1 MVFMCTLLFDRGLS
15 VLRAQIMPDSS
26 VKSLRLLTPAGDKY
40 AYEAR
45 EEKFKIDDQGDT
57 TLVYRQSERRVF
69 EIRSQTKDR
78 YKIRLTY
85 GDYMTTDKEDQL
97 VHDAIV
103 SATGPCVVEFETDE
117 TGSLLGIANST
128 LVAQAEASV
137 EPAVRV
143 IVETIPSAERKNFP
157 EKNFRKYM
165 ARTLSDPSVV
175 INAVNDDLGRMFF
188 FSIRARL
195 IRRRYTNSTRRSLR
209 CWVAGILCGE
219 RLRSGLTA
227 DRQIRQ
233 CRIPNTYTEAD
244 GSKMLSATLDSS

>member
-1 MVFMCTLLFDRGLS
+1 MKWFLCALCCLTEGLS

-26 VKSLRLLTPAGDKY
+26 VQICAYWTPGDKY

-69 EIRSQTKDR
+69 EILSQTKDR

-117 TGSLLGIANST
+117 TGLLLGIANLET

-143 IVETIPSAERKNFP
+143 MWKTIPSAERKNFP
-157 EKNFRKYM
+157 KKNFRKYM

-175 INAVNDDLGRMFF
+175 INAVNDDLGR
-188 FSIRARL
+188 
-195 IRRRYTNSTRRSLR
+195 RYTNSTRRSLR
-209 CWVAGILCGE
+209 CWGAGILCGE
-219 RLRSGLTA
+219 RLRSGSTA
-227 DRQIRQ
+227 DRQIHTVPYAILIRKRTAAK
-233 CRIPNTYTEAD
+233 CCPRH
-244 GSKMLSATLDSS
+244 SDSS

>member
-1 MVFMCTLLFDRGLS
+1 MKWFLCALCCLTEGFS

-26 VKSLRLLTPAGDKY
+26 VQICAYWTPGDKY

-69 EIRSQTKDR
+69 EILSQTKDR

-117 TGSLLGIANST
+117 TGSLLGIANLET

-143 IVETIPSAERKNFP
+143 MWE
-157 EKNFRKYM
+157 
-165 ARTLSDPSVV
+165 
-175 INAVNDDLGRMFF
+175 
-188 FSIRARL
+188 
-195 IRRRYTNSTRRSLR
+195 RRYLRRNGRISR
-209 CWVAGILCGE
+209 KRISANIWPVPFPIH
-219 RLRSGLTA
+219 RS
-227 DRQIRQ
+227 
-233 CRIPNTYTEAD
+233 
-244 GSKMLSATLDSS
+244 

>member
-1 MVFMCTLLFDRGLS
+1 MKWFLCALCCLTEGLS

-26 VKSLRLLTPAGDKY
+26 VQICAYWTPGDKY

-69 EIRSQTKDR
+69 EILSQTKDR

-117 TGSLLGIANST
+117 TGSLLGIANLET

-143 IVETIPSAERKNFP
+143 MWETIPSAERKNFP
-157 EKNFRKYM
+157 NQNLLL
-165 ARTLSDPSVV
+165 LSK
-175 INAVNDDLGRMFF
+175 IGC
-188 FSIRARL
+188 
-195 IRRRYTNSTRRSLR
+195 NSL
-209 CWVAGILCGE
+209 
-219 RLRSGLTA
+219 
-227 DRQIRQ
+227 
-233 CRIPNTYTEAD
+233 
-244 GSKMLSATLDSS
+244 

>member
-1 MVFMCTLLFDRGLS
+1 
-15 VLRAQIMPDSS
+15 MPDSS
-26 VKSLRLLTPAGDKY
+26 VQICAYWTPGDKY

-57 TLVYRQSERRVF
+57 TLVYRQNERRVF
-69 EIRSQTKDR
+69 EILSQTKDR

-117 TGSLLGIANST
+117 TGSLLGIANLET

-143 IVETIPSAERKNFP
+143 MWETIPSAERKNFP
-157 EKNFRKYM
+157 KKNFRKYM
-165 ARTLSDPSVV
+165 ARTLSDPCRERRFGAHVLFPWGT
-175 INAVNDDLGRMFF
+175 ARFDAG
-188 FSIRARL
+188 IR
-195 IRRRYTNSTRRSLR
+195 IRRDVRSAVGWPGF
-209 CWVAGILCGE
+209 CAGK
-219 RLRSGLTA
+219 
-227 DRQIRQ
+227 DFV
-233 CRIPNTYTEAD
+233 
-244 GSKMLSATLDSS
+244 LD

>member
-1 MVFMCTLLFDRGLS
+1 
-15 VLRAQIMPDSS
+15 MPDSS
-26 VKSLRLLTPAGDKY
+26 VQICAYWTPGDKY

-69 EIRSQTKDR
+69 EILSQTKDR

-117 TGSLLGIANST
+117 TGSLLGIANLET

-143 IVETIPSAERKNFP
+143 MWETIPSAERKNFP
-157 EKNFRKYM
+157 KKNFRKYM

-188 FSIRARL
+188 FPCRSQALLFTARAPIMVVICVLYFDESCRPGGWMNDQEIYRL
-195 IRRRYTNSTRRSLR
+195 LQTPPQTFLF
-209 CWVAGILCGE
+209 
-219 RLRSGLTA
+219 
-227 DRQIRQ
+227 
-233 CRIPNTYTEAD
+233 
-244 GSKMLSATLDSS
+244 

>member
-1 MVFMCTLLFDRGLS
+1 MFKRSLTILYDEMVFMCTRCLTEGLS

-26 VKSLRLLTPAGDKY
+26 VQICAYWTPGDKY

-69 EIRSQTKDR
+69 EILSQTKDR

-117 TGSLLGIANST
+117 TGSLLGIANLET

-143 IVETIPSAERKNFP
+143 MWETIPSAERKNFP
-157 EKNFRKYM
+157 KKNFRKYM

-188 FSIRARL
+188 FPWGTARFDAGIR
-195 IRRRYTNSTRRSLR
+195 IRRDVRSAVGWPGF
-209 CWVAGILCGE
+209 CAGK
-219 RLRSGLTA
+219 
-227 DRQIRQ
+227 DFV
-233 CRIPNTYTEAD
+233 
-244 GSKMLSATLDSS
+244 LD

>member
-1 MVFMCTLLFDRGLS
+1 MVFMCTLLFDRGVVGFASPDHAGFLGAD
-15 VLRAQIMPDSS
+15 LRYW
-26 VKSLRLLTPAGDKY
+26 TPGDKY

-69 EIRSQTKDR
+69 EILSQTKDR

-117 TGSLLGIANST
+117 TGSLLGIANLET

-143 IVETIPSAERKNFP
+143 MRETIPSAERKNFP
-157 EKNFRKYM
+157 KKNFRKYM
-165 ARTLSDPSVV
+165 AQ
-175 INAVNDDLGRMFF
+175 NFF
-188 FSIRARL
+188 PIH
-195 IRRRYTNSTRRSLR
+195 RS
-209 CWVAGILCGE
+209 
-219 RLRSGLTA
+219 
-227 DRQIRQ
+227 
-233 CRIPNTYTEAD
+233 
-244 GSKMLSATLDSS
+244 

>member
-1 MVFMCTLLFDRGLS
+1 MKWFLCALCCLTEGLS

-26 VKSLRLLTPAGDKY
+26 VQICAYWTPGDKY

-69 EIRSQTKDR
+69 EILSQTKDR

-117 TGSLLGIANST
+117 TGSLLGIANLET

-143 IVETIPSAERKNFP
+143 MWETIPSAERKNFP
-157 EKNFRKYM
+157 KKNFRKYM
-165 ARTLSDPSVV
+165 ARTNSVQ
-175 INAVNDDLGRMFF
+175 NNF
-188 FSIRARL
+188 
-195 IRRRYTNSTRRSLR
+195 
-209 CWVAGILCGE
+209 
-219 RLRSGLTA
+219 
-227 DRQIRQ
+227 
-233 CRIPNTYTEAD
+233 
-244 GSKMLSATLDSS
+244 

>member
-1 MVFMCTLLFDRGLS
+1 MKWFLCALCCLTEGLS

-26 VKSLRLLTPAGDKY
+26 VQICAYWTPGDKY

-69 EIRSQTKDR
+69 EILSQTKDR

-97 VHDAIV
+97 MHDAIA

-117 TGSLLGIANST
+117 TGSLLGIANLET

-143 IVETIPSAERKNFP
+143 MWETIPSAERKNFP
-157 EKNFRKYM
+157 KKNFRKYM
-165 ARTLSDPSVV
+165 ARTFSDPSVV

-188 FSIRARL
+188 FHGARL
-195 IRRRYTNSTRRSLR
+195 DSTQVYEFDETFAPLLG
-209 CWVAGILCGE
+209 AGILCGE
-219 RLRSGLTA
+219 RLRSGSTV
-227 DRQIRQ
+227 D
-233 CRIPNTYTEAD
+233 
-244 GSKMLSATLDSS
+244 